1 VLRLHCHLLS
11 VHLWG
16 VEEWGRLRVAGPIV
30 ASRRLFGE
38 RWLPA
43 ATLLDFLD
51 LIFNHNGLIDH
62 VLKIDVIGVE

>member
-1 VLRLHCHLLS
+1 M
-11 VHLWG
+11 
-16 VEEWGRLRVAGPIV
+16 EEWGRLRVAGPIV